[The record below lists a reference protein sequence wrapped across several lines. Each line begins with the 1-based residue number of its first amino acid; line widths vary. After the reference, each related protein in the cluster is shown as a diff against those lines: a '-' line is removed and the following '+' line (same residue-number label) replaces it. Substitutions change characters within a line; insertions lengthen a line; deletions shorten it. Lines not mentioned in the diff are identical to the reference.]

1 MYPPGIENL
10 LRIYWLFAI
19 IMLIL
24 GLFALFIGMVKWKKG
39 DHSRSTLLIILYLTA
54 LLFQGFLA
62 MILAYWGHVNGD
74 YSVDAL
80 SGNIFMIVEFLIFN
94 ILFFNMVKS
103 PNVRIIIKC
112 SVILFPVICIIYWS
126 RTAELTR
133 DFYTLSVLEIF
144 YLISIC
150 LVYFYELFSQPPTRA
165 LTKEKDFWIAT
176 GTLFYLVCSVPS
188 FLILQFISAAELY
201 LFETIQSI
209 SLLVSGCLN
218 IFFIKALLC
227 KTRQK
232 TLSPL

>member
-10 LRIYWLFAI
+10 LRIYWLFAV
-19 IMLIL
+19 IMLTL
-24 GLFALFIGMVKWKKG
+24 ALIALLVGIVKWRKG
-39 DHSRSTLLIILYLTA
+39 DNSRTTLLIVLYLLA
-54 LLFQGFLA
+54 LLFQGFLS
-62 MILAYWGHVNGD
+62 MSLAYWGHVNGD
-74 YSVDAL
+74 HSIDAL

-94 ILFFNMVKS
+94 ILFFNMVRS
-103 PNVRIIIKC
+103 PKARTVIKC
-112 SVILFPVICIIYWS
+112 FVILFPIICIIYWT
-126 RTAELTR
+126 RTAELTK

-150 LVYFYELFSQPPTRA
+150 LVYFYELFSQPPTRT

-201 LFETIQSI
+201 FFETIQSI

-218 IFFIKALLC
+218 LFFIKALLC
-227 KTRQK
+227 KTKQE